1 MSHWMDLVGPETP
14 TGAFLPWKLVEPRVG
29 ISRTTAW
36 RLQKTGDFPKP
47 YVISRG
53 RVGYR
58 ESEVEAWKASRAHR
72 GEAREARLATAR
84 RLAMRPPGDDTVPS
98 SPPPLPAEATPDP
111 DFALTSPEAG
121 APRQRGDA
129 PAPRLRSKPRSRDQM
144 TFDF

>member
-1 MSHWMDLVGPETP
+1 MSHWMDLLGPETP
-14 TGAFLPWKLVEPRVG
+14 TGAYLPWKLVEPRVG

-72 GEAREARLATAR
+72 GDAREARLETPLP
-84 RLAMRPPGDDTVPS
+84 LAMRPAGDDMVQ
-98 SPPPLPAEATPDP
+98 SPPPAPLADATPEP
-111 DFALTSPEAG
+111 DFALTSPDAG
-121 APRQRGDA
+121 APRSRGDA
-129 PAPRLRSKPRSRDQM
+129 PAPRLRSKPHSRGQM